1 MSWKPI
7 LRISSLA
14 LFVCGLGT
22 GLLLSG
28 TVSAALQRDPSQ
40 ADLKALEVLIAKDQI
55 RDQIYNY
62 SRGLDRMDRALALQ
76 VFHPDSVVTQPNS
89 SGGGFKGTGAQWV
102 DYAWKAH
109 SGIAAHAHQM
119 TNILI
124 RVNGDKAT
132 SETYAMDSL
141 RSEPTETSQSTN
153 LILVRYADTWS
164 KRNGRW
170 AMDTRNII
178 IDFSTNNS
186 STGPNRKG
194 VNRRDRTDPSYASLP

>member
-1 MSWKPI
+1 MSWKQI

-22 GLLLSG
+22 GLLISG
-28 TVSAALQRDPSQ
+28 TVSAARQGGPSQ
-40 ADLKALEVLIAKDQI
+40 ADLKAIEVVIAKDQI

-76 VFHPDSVVTQPNS
+76 VFHPDSVVTQPNG
-89 SGGGFKGTGAQWV
+89 SGGGFKGTGAEWV
-102 DYAWKAH
+102 DSAWKAH
-109 SGIAAHAHQM
+109 SRIAAHAHQM
-119 TNILI
+119 TNALI

-141 RSEPTETSQSTN
+141 RSEPTETTQSTN

-194 VNRRDRTDPSYASLP
+194 VNRRDKTDPSYASLP

>member
-1 MSWKPI
+1 MSSKQI

-28 TVSAALQRDPSQ
+28 TVSAARQGGLSQ
-40 ADLKALEVLIAKDQI
+40 ADLKAIEVVIAKDQI

-62 SRGLDRMDRALALQ
+62 SRGLDRMDRELALQ
-76 VFHPDSVVTQPNS
+76 VFHPDAVVTQPNG
-89 SGGGFKGTGAQWV
+89 SGGGFKGNGAQWV

-109 SGIAAHAHQM
+109 ANIAAHAHQM

-170 AMDTRNII
+170 AMDSRNII